1 MTRKNATA
9 PITMDDIARDCLAVR
24 LRLINRAV
32 SRIYDQALRPF
43 GVRVSQM
50 NILVAITQFDQA
62 RQQDICR
69 VLSLERSTLSRDV
82 DRMRAKGWV
91 ESSTGDDARTN
102 LLRLTSSGKRL
113 LEKVVPAWD
122 EAQQQAVAL
131 LGEDVAVALG
141 QIVTTLRRQ
150 TLSSED

>member
-1 MTRKNATA
+1 MTRKSTTP
-9 PITMDDIARDCLAVR
+9 PITMDAIARDCLAVR

-32 SRIYDQALRPF
+32 SRLYDQALRPF

-91 ESSTGDDARTN
+91 DSTSGEDARTN
-102 LLRLTSSGKRL
+102 LLRLTPSGKRL

-122 EAQQQAVAL
+122 EAQQQAIAL
-131 LGEDVAVALG
+131 LGEDVAAALG

-150 TLSSED
+150 ALSGEG